1 MCDKPYFQF
10 FSTHYVI
17 KEDSGLEFSQ
27 FFLEG
32 KISNGGEDFE
42 WMVLLIAKP
51 KLRLGSWSYIQT
63 QAIAITFFT
72 N

>member
-1 MCDKPYFQF
+1 MCDKPYLQF

-27 FFLEG
+27 FLEG

-42 WMVLLIAKP
+42 WMVLLIAKQSSGWALDVRS
-51 KLRLGSWSYIQT
+51 KHRH
-63 QAIAITFFT
+63 
-72 N
+72 